1 MHRLVLLVCMHL
13 FDHYYWATANLRV
26 NWVHGLEEARV
37 VYEVGSIFV
46 AISSLCHQLHYSD
59 VCIQAGDII
68 RFSHDH
74 NVLHNLTYDPKHY
87 RNIVRN
93 AFE

>member
-1 MHRLVLLVCMHL
+1 MQRLVLLVCMHL
-13 FDHYYWATANLRV
+13 FDHYYWATANLGV
-26 NWVHGLEEARV
+26 NWVHGPEEARLV
-37 VYEVGSIFV
+37 HEVRSIF
-46 AISSLCHQLHYSD
+46 ATTSSLCHQLHYSH
-59 VCIQAGDII
+59 VRIQAGDVI
-68 RFSHDH
+68 RFRHDH